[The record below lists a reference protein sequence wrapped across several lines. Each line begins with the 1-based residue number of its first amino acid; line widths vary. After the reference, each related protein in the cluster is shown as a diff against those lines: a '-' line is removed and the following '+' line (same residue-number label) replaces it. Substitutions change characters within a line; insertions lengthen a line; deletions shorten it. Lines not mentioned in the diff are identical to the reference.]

1 MEGDKSDHSSNSNLS
16 YSNDS
21 DDDKKTLL
29 SLNFSDE
36 FSISLKDKIENY
48 RESIFNA
55 RNSLNAKE
63 KITNEYKINVK
74 ELEERI
80 SLKDSELNTLC
91 SSVNTFYYEL
101 NENIRKSIT
110 YDDVFQD
117 VRSRLQQKV
126 KNTQKTVIKSEL
138 EYIIKQHQLL
148 ALKDYAKNIEKANE
162 IETMYLEYIK
172 KMAENQ
178 KIIIKS
184 PVFQRKI
191 KDAEEIRNFYDFLN
205 INFSIN
211 QNLNI
216 TSSVSKLK
224 TKLKQVLQ
232 SEYNFWS
239 LSKVFHESKSEI
251 QQNFVERSA
260 MIRENTRKRL
270 SGLSKTKCSKI
281 LDLKDEIEKA
291 GILKMPDFSTKPTLL
306 LGIKVYSKHLD
317 YLHHRIARLRRKHNR
332 LQKRIN
338 SNSRKLASAEL
349 KLGRLKSNYFLKEL

>member
-1 MEGDKSDHSSNSNLS
+1 M
-16 YSNDS
+16 
-21 DDDKKTLL
+21 
-29 SLNFSDE
+29 
-36 FSISLKDKIENY
+36 
-48 RESIFNA
+48 
-55 RNSLNAKE
+55 
-63 KITNEYKINVK
+63 
-74 ELEERI
+74 
-80 SLKDSELNTLC
+80 
-91 SSVNTFYYEL
+91 
-101 NENIRKSIT
+101 
-110 YDDVFQD
+110 
-117 VRSRLQQKV
+117 
-126 KNTQKTVIKSEL
+126 
-138 EYIIKQHQLL
+138 
-148 ALKDYAKNIEKANE
+148 
-162 IETMYLEYIK
+162 
-172 KMAENQ
+172 
-178 KIIIKS
+178 
-184 PVFQRKI
+184 
-191 KDAEEIRNFYDFLN
+191 
-205 INFSIN
+205 
-211 QNLNI
+211 
-216 TSSVSKLK
+216 K